1 MQCLSINSSLTTR
14 VEGESVILF
23 DPVQKYVHRVSID
36 AYNLINYATTHSYEE
51 VLLLFNDED
60 INYVSEK
67 IDVFFTSLLER
78 KIIVS
83 INK

>member
-1 MQCLSINSSLTTR
+1 MGVVSINSSLTIR
-14 VEGESVILF
+14 VEEEGVILF
-23 DPVQKYVHRVSID
+23 DPVNKYVHRISID

-51 VLLLFNDED
+51 TLQLFNED

-67 IDVFFTSLLER
+67 IDAFFTSLLDR
-78 KIIVS
+78 KIIQS